1 MGRPRKVAMQ
11 KHVTQ
16 SKTVWVALVVSA
28 LALFWPGLDESIST
42 QVAVLVEAVVFLLL
56 RLVTSGKVYL
66 R

>member
-1 MGRPRKVAMQ
+1 MQ